1 MISGITGK
9 LTAVFEE
16 YIILQAGFF
25 DFEVMIPEYTRRK
38 VQMQVG
44 NEVSFFTIFYLDG
57 NPAQG
62 RLNPKLIGFQSEFE
76 REFFELFCSVDGV
89 GSKKALRA
97 MVHPVEEVAHAIK
110 EQDAKFLATLPGV
123 GPATAE
129 RIIAK
134 LRRKVTKFA
143 LLAPS
148 DGETP
153 ISATPVEAGIFADAF
168 QALLALGHSETEARK
183 KIEKLTRSGQE
194 FRTVQEVISAVYAR

>member
-9 LTAVFEE
+9 LTSVFEE
-16 YIILQAGFF
+16 HVILKAGFF
-25 DFEVMIPEYTRRK
+25 EIEVMIPEYTRRK
-38 VQMQVG
+38 IQMLVG
-44 NEVSFFTIFYLDG
+44 QDVSLFTIFYLDG

-62 RLNPKLIGFQSEFE
+62 RLTPKLIGFQTDFE

-97 MVHPVEEVAHAIK
+97 MVHPVEEVAYAIK

-134 LRRKVTKFA
+134 LRRKVAKFA
-143 LLAPS
+143 LYSPAAGDFGAAAPT
-148 DGETP
+148 EP
-153 ISATPVEAGIFADAF
+153 GIMADAF
-168 QALLALGHSETEARK
+168 QALLVLGHSEVEARK
-183 KIEKLTRSGQE
+183 KIEKLTQTGQE
-194 FRTVQEVISAVYAR
+194 FQTVQEVIDAIYSR